1 MTRNYFKSLS
11 SEQCVNDS
19 CSERMYA
26 LSPVPLFYFHTLK
39 YKNMSEDQQ
48 KLAKKL
54 IFDALSKSDMGDLT
68 REHQVLRVEGSD
80 KLMV

>member
-1 MTRNYFKSLS
+1 MNAVMTRSYFKSLS
-11 SEQCVNDS
+11 SVS
-19 CSERMYA
+19 MTVA
-26 LSPVPLFYFHTLK
+26 MKLFYFHAMK

-54 IFDALSKSDMGDLT
+54 IFDALSMSDMEDLT
-68 REHQVLRVEGSD
+68 REHQILRVEGSD